1 YGRVILAKIVAIAM
15 LVALGWWWRRTW
27 VVASAAHR
35 MSSDGSLRRAIGE
48 VVFMA
53 IAFGLAAALAT
64 TA

>member
-1 YGRVILAKIVAIAM
+1 VILAKIVAIAM